1 MNPSSDDRIAHLTGE
16 LARLERELAQLR
28 QANPAAG
35 PSGPRRWRRLQA
47 AVPGLLLG
55 AWVLS
60 AGAPASQDDLEQRV
74 SELEER
80 LLKGPGTT
88 TRIQAPFEVVGR
100 GGNVIL
106 QVAQTMP
113 NVKNGVGI
121 FTEGQN
127 AGVVV
132 NHGGNDVAGLGTAE
146 EGEGGYLYI
155 GDQNGISRA
164 EVRAE
169 DGVSVLNAG
178 GQVVAAMYAMDEG
191 SSSGRVAIMD
201 REKMIASLEGNDE
214 GGVLDVSN
222 GKGKTRAQLGV
233 DDGNGYIATFYN
245 GKTEVEMG
253 LSDKG
258 EPQLVLNQKGQPR
271 AALRLSAGAGHLSV
285 SNAKGSVVAN
295 VSGTG
300 TADGG
305 SVIVGNSSGKGIASL
320 GTAANGSG
328 LVQVFEPGGKSIAV
342 MAQDKSGGLL
352 QIKNGAGI
360 PVANLKAADS
370 DGGGYWQLTDPS
382 GTPVVEAGADGAR
395 GVVRAGPFFE
405 CLPKMGT
412 AIVAVA
418 PLPDCIKGRSK
429 R

>member
-35 PSGPRRWRRLQA
+35 PSGPRRWSRLQA

-201 REKMIASLEGNDE
+201 QEKMIASLEGNDE

-300 TADGG
+300 TANGG
-305 SVIVGNSSGKGIASL
+305 AVIVGNSSGKGVASL
-320 GTAANGSG
+320 GDGGRRIGAGSG
-328 LVQVFEPGGKSIAV
+328 LRAGGQVDRGDGAGQVRGSAADQERRGYPGRQPQGRRLGRGRLLAAHRPERHPGG
-342 MAQDKSGGLL
+342 GGRGRRRPGSRPGRSLL
-352 QIKNGAGI
+352 RVPAEDGHRHR
-360 PVANLKAADS
+360 
-370 DGGGYWQLTDPS
+370 GGGAA
-382 GTPVVEAGADGAR
+382 AGLHQGS
-395 GVVRAGPFFE
+395 E
-405 CLPKMGT
+405 
-412 AIVAVA
+412 
-418 PLPDCIKGRSK
+418 
-429 R
+429 